1 MQNIMQNF
9 VKTLACTLLGSVL
22 AALPALAQPGGHLQ
36 YEVTRRIDPSQMRVV
51 INGQVVKPGS
61 PDFPTDLPETRTTGL
76 SLAYAGSYA
85 RETREGGALRTLTA
99 GPNAAPQTTVVK
111 RPFEETTYLDLSGR
125 TVSTLLT
132 VQADNATTAY
142 RSDEPYAAPAR
153 WTLLPQTKK
162 VAGYLC
168 HKATAPFQKETYTI
182 WYTTDLPFT
191 DSPVRG
197 LMPEKGVVLQL
208 ESEKE
213 QYQAT
218 KTDQKPVAEAEVR
231 PTQTA
236 QPVTPAEL
244 KDHREKALADFR
256 QHLMESESR

>member
-1 MQNIMQNF
+1 M
-9 VKTLACTLLGSVL
+9 LACTLLGSVL

-61 PDFPTDLPETRTTGL
+61 PDFPTDIPETRTTGL
-76 SLAYAGSYA
+76 TLAYAGSYA
-85 RETREGGALRTLTA
+85 KETREGGALRTTTTG
-99 GPNAAPQTTVVK
+99 GPTAAPQTTVVK
-111 RPFEETTYLDLSGR
+111 HPFEEATYLDLTGR
-125 TVSTLLT
+125 TVSTVLT

-142 RSDEPYAAPAR
+142 GSSEPFAAPTG

-162 VAGYLC
+162 IAGYLC
-168 HKATAPFQKETYTI
+168 HKATAPFKQETYTI

-191 DSPVRG
+191 YSPVRG

-231 PTQTA
+231 PTQMA
-236 QPVTPAEL
+236 QHVTLAEL
-244 KDHREKALADFR
+244 KDHREKAMADFR
-256 QHLMESESR
+256 QRLMAEEAR